1 MEDEMM
7 GKEESEMGEEAM
19 VDLNLKVMRESDDKM

>member
-19 VDLNLKVMRESDDKM
+19 VDLNLKAMREEDDKM